1 MGASDFNLLDT
12 YSQTV
17 TQVAERVGPSV
28 AAVQVHDSRGKPAW
42 LRFPVHAGRLPFVQF
57 ARGAGRPSKPP

>member
-1 MGASDFNLLDT
+1 MGASDLNLLDT

-28 AAVQVHDSRGKPAW
+28 AAVQVRDRRGKPAGNGSASCS
-42 LRFPVHAGRLPFVQF
+42 RRMATC
-57 ARGAGRPSKPP
+57 